1 MNMSRNSILVSAALL
16 SSLVLG
22 VGLTAC
28 SADKGA
34 TTAAESTS
42 GEPKKPADDGHGH
55 AEGEDEGEAKA
66 KGSNA
71 KENDHAG
78 EEPGAHAEEEA
89 PEGLVRLTSDQIKAS
104 GISVVAVGR
113 GGGASTRIAGRVE
126 PAIGARAS
134 VAATVTGRVERVLVA
149 PGSQVKANQTLAVV
163 VSGEAATFRAA
174 AVSAGAE
181 AEVARLVYGRDKAL
195 VDQGV
200 VARQEMETSRA
211 RSIAAEAAAAAAR
224 AQAAANGSPD
234 SAGRVSITSPVSGVV
249 GNVQV
254 TPGGV
259 VSAGSVVADV
269 SDPGMNELVFMAP
282 PVLASQVTAGT
293 KLEVS
298 TSTGAFQA
306 EVTGVAA
313 DIRQQGGTAIIR
325 AKAVSSQLPPAG
337 STISAL
343 VVTGGK
349 AESLNVPA
357 DAVQTVD
364 GASVV
369 FVQTA
374 NGFKATPVMAGRRAG
389 DSIEIVSGLKGDER
403 IVGSNAFLLKAE
415 LAKGEAEHGH

>member
-1 MNMSRNSILVSAALL
+1 MNKPRNPILVGALL
-16 SSLVLG
+16 LSALAITG
-22 VGLTAC
+22 GLTGC
-28 SADKGA
+28 KGA
-34 TTAAESTS
+34 SEA
-42 GEPKKPADDGHGH
+42 PATEKDASAKDDGHDHKEAQG
-55 AEGEDEGEAKA
+55 EGEGKDGAKQA
-66 KGSNA
+66 D
-71 KENDHAG
+71 DHAG

-89 PEGLVRLTSDQIKAS
+89 PEGVVQLTADQIKAS
-104 GISVVAVGR
+104 GVGVIAVGR

-126 PAIGARAS
+126 PSIGARSS

-149 PGSQVKANQTLAVV
+149 PGSHVKANQTLAVV
-163 VSGEAATFRAA
+163 VSGDAATFRAA

-234 SAGRVSITSPVSGVV
+234 SSGRVSISSPVSGIV

-269 SDPGMNELVFMAP
+269 SNPDMNELVFTAP
-282 PVLASQVTAGT
+282 PALASQVAAGM
-293 KLEVS
+293 KLEVTAPAGS
-298 TSTGAFQA
+298 FQA

-313 DIRQQGGTAIIR
+313 DIRQQGGTTIIR
-325 AKAVSSQLPPAG
+325 AKPLTAALPPAG
-337 STISAL
+337 SPISAL
-343 VVTGGK
+343 VVADGDAG
-349 AESLNVPA
+349 SLSVPA

-364 GASVV
+364 GANVV
-369 FVQTA
+369 FVETA
-374 NGFKATPVMAGRRAG
+374 EGFKATPVMIGRRAG
-389 DSIEIVSGLKGDER
+389 GNVEIVNGLKGDER
-403 IVGSNAFLLKAE
+403 IVGINAFLLKAE

>member
-1 MNMSRNSILVSAALL
+1 MNKPRNPILVGALL
-16 SSLVLG
+16 LSALVLTG
-22 VGLTAC
+22 GLTAC
-28 SADKGA
+28 QGSSEAPTTEKDASAK
-34 TTAAESTS
+34 
-42 GEPKKPADDGHGH
+42 DDGHGH
-55 AEGEDEGEAKA
+55 AEGEGEGEDGAKPA
-66 KGSNA
+66 D
-71 KENDHAG
+71 DHAG
-78 EEPGAHAEEEA
+78 EAPGAHAEEEA
-89 PEGLVRLTSDQIKAS
+89 PEGVVQLTADQIKAS
-104 GISVVAVGR
+104 GVGVIAVGR

-126 PAIGARAS
+126 PSIGARAS

-163 VSGEAATFRAA
+163 VSGDAATFRAA

-195 VDQGV
+195 VEQGV

-234 SAGRVSITSPVSGVV
+234 SSGRVSITSPVSGVV

-269 SDPGMNELVFMAP
+269 SNPDMNELVFTAP
-282 PVLASQVTAGT
+282 PALASQVAAGM
-293 KLEVS
+293 KLEV
-298 TSTGAFQA
+298 TAPTGAFQA

-313 DIRQQGGTAIIR
+313 DIRQQGGTTVIR
-325 AKAVSSQLPPAG
+325 AKPLTAALPPAG
-337 STISAL
+337 SPISAL
-343 VVTGGK
+343 VVADGD
-349 AESLNVPA
+349 ADSLSVPA

-364 GASVV
+364 GNSVV
-369 FVQTA
+369 FVETPE
-374 NGFKATPVMAGRRAG
+374 GFKATPVMVGRRAG
-389 DSIEIVSGLKGDER
+389 DSVEIVNGLNGTER
-403 IVGSNAFLLKAE
+403 IVGTNAFLLKAE

>member
-1 MNMSRNSILVSAALL
+1 MNKPRNPILVGALL
-16 SSLVLG
+16 LSALVLAG
-22 VGLTAC
+22 GLTAC
-28 SADKGA
+28 QGSSESPTTEKDASAK
-34 TTAAESTS
+34 
-42 GEPKKPADDGHGH
+42 DDGHGH
-55 AEGEDEGEAKA
+55 AEGEGEGEDGAKPA
-66 KGSNA
+66 D
-71 KENDHAG
+71 DHAG
-78 EEPGAHAEEEA
+78 EAPGAHAEEEA
-89 PEGLVRLTSDQIKAS
+89 PEGVVQLTADQIKAS
-104 GISVVAVGR
+104 GVGVIAVGR

-126 PAIGARAS
+126 PSIGARAS

-163 VSGEAATFRAA
+163 VSGDAATFRAA

-195 VDQGV
+195 VEQGV

-234 SAGRVSITSPVSGVV
+234 SSGRVSITSPVSGVV

-269 SDPGMNELVFMAP
+269 SNPDMNELVFTAP
-282 PVLASQVTAGT
+282 PALASQVAAGM
-293 KLEVS
+293 KLEV
-298 TSTGAFQA
+298 TAPTGAFQA

-313 DIRQQGGTAIIR
+313 DIRQQGGTTVIR
-325 AKAVSSQLPPAG
+325 AKPLTAALPPAG
-337 STISAL
+337 SPISAL
-343 VVTGGK
+343 VVADGD
-349 AESLNVPA
+349 ADSLSVPA

-364 GASVV
+364 GNSVV
-369 FVQTA
+369 FVETPE
-374 NGFKATPVMAGRRAG
+374 GFKATQVMVGRRAG
-389 DSIEIVSGLKGDER
+389 GSVEIVNGLNGTER
-403 IVGSNAFLLKAE
+403 IVGTNAFLLKAE

>member
-1 MNMSRNSILVSAALL
+1 MNKPRNPILVGALL
-16 SSLVLG
+16 LSALVLTG
-22 VGLTAC
+22 GLTAC
-28 SADKGA
+28 KGSSEAPA
-34 TTAAESTS
+34 TEKEAS
-42 GEPKKPADDGHGH
+42 GKDDGHGH
-55 AEGEDEGEAKA
+55 QEDKGEGEGNTKPAD
-66 KGSNA
+66 
-71 KENDHAG
+71 DHVG
-78 EEPGAHAEEEA
+78 EEAGAHAEEEA
-89 PEGLVRLTSDQIKAS
+89 PEGVVKLTADQIKAS
-104 GISVVAVGR
+104 GVGVMAVGR

-126 PAIGARAS
+126 PSIGARAS

-163 VSGEAATFRAA
+163 VSGDAATFRAA

-195 VDQGV
+195 VEQGV

-234 SAGRVSITSPVSGVV
+234 SSGRVSITSPVSGVV

-269 SDPGMNELVFMAP
+269 SNPDMNELVFTAP
-282 PVLASQVTAGT
+282 PALASQVAAGM
-293 KLEVS
+293 KLEV
-298 TSTGAFQA
+298 TAPTGAFQA

-313 DIRQQGGTAIIR
+313 DIRQQGGTTVIR
-325 AKAVSSQLPPAG
+325 AKPLTATLPPAG
-337 STISAL
+337 SPISAL
-343 VVTGGK
+343 VVADGD
-349 AESLNVPA
+349 ADSLSVPA
-357 DAVQTVD
+357 DAVQTVN

-369 FVQTA
+369 FIETPE
-374 NGFKATPVMAGRRAG
+374 GFKATPVMVGRRAG
-389 DSIEIVSGLKGDER
+389 GSVEIVNGLKGDER
-403 IVGSNAFLLKAE
+403 IVGTNAFLLKAE